1 MNLNRNMTGLAWKVC
16 GMKHRENAVLVTDL
30 RPDFMGFIFY
40 SASPRYV
47 GDPPESGL
55 LECLPPEIH
64 RVGVFVNAESEFVIQ
79 TFRKYQLQFAQLHG
93 DESPEYCA
101 GLYREGIGLIKAFGV
116 DAGLDLDT
124 LDHYRKWVN
133 YFLFDCKTPVR
144 GGSGRQFDWGLL
156 NDYPFDTPYFLSGGI
171 DIDAVRRLD
180 YERMPGLVGLD
191 VNSRFE
197 KVPGVK
203 DVALLGELS
212 DILSGINYK
221 RLQRE
226 KHESGGR

>member
-1 MNLNRNMTGLAWKVC
+1 MNLNRNTTGLTWKVC
-16 GMKHRENAVLVTDL
+16 GMKHRENAVLVAAL
-30 RPDFMGFIFY
+30 RPDFMGFIFH
-40 SASPRYV
+40 SDSPRYV

-55 LECLPPEIH
+55 FECLPSGIH
-64 RVGVFVNAESEFVIQ
+64 RVGVFVNAESGFVSQ
-79 TFRKYQLQFAQLHG
+79 TFRKYRLQFVQLHG

-116 DAGLDLDT
+116 DGGFDFNALGP
-124 LDHYRKWVN
+124 YRKWVD
-133 YFLFDCKTPVR
+133 YFLFDCKTPMR

-156 NDYPFDTPYFLSGGI
+156 IDYPFDTPYFLSGGI

-180 YERMPGLVGLD
+180 YERMPGMAGLD

-197 KVPGVK
+197 TVPGVK

-212 DILSGINYK
+212 EILNGINYK
-221 RLQRE
+221 GLQR
-226 KHESGGR
+226 